1 MIYIPNDGIR
11 VSHPDEQR
19 YVKMFQSIDLS
30 SNFYFRK
37 VQDNRQG
44 LELNGLH
51 QLLVY
56 ADDVN
61 MLGENPQTIMKNTE
75 ILLEASKAI
84 GLEVNPEKTKYMI
97 MSRDQN
103 IVRNG
108 NIKIGDLSFEGV
120 EKFKYLGATVTNIND
135 TREEIKRR
143 INMGNACY
151 YSVEKLLSSSLL
163 SKTLKVRIYKTVI
176 LPVVLYGCETW
187 TLTLREEHRLR
198 VFENKVLR
206 KIFGAKQDEV
216 TGEWRKLHNAELHAL
231 YCSPDIIRNIKSR
244 RLRGAGHV
252 ARMGKSRNA
261 YRVYSYDITHTL
273 QNNMSPPRN
282 IIPAS
287 EETNMQQN
295 KISDG
300 GDNDSVQVADD
311 FFSFWNFPADQE
323 KQQEKKP
330 ETIYSKNKTMDYGV
344 RNKPNRRFV
353 WNSHLLHKIE
363 ASLHP
368 DWILYVTHGFVG
380 QSNMCIYGR
389 SVYVTIIARR
399 SNRYAGTRFL
409 KRGAN
414 FEGDV
419 ANEVETEQM
428 IHDSGLSSLTSGH
441 FSSFVQLRG
450 SVPSQWSQDISK
462 MVPKPAISFDLS
474 DPFCET
480 AGEHFNQL
488 LRRYG
493 SPICILNLVKKREKK
508 KHESMLSEEFST
520 AVKYLNQF
528 LPPDHHIQYVS
539 FDMARMNKGKEAN
552 VMGRLAKIAH
562 SAICKTGIFQSQTPY
577 YSQNPQAILGKPFV
591 GPHGVE
597 RRLQTGV
604 IRVNCVDCLDRTNT
618 AQFAV
623 GKCALGFQLCAL
635 GVLESPTLEFDSDC
649 VRMLEELYEDHGD
662 TLALQYG
669 GSQLVHRI
677 KTYRKTAPWTSQGN
691 DIMQTLSRYYSNT
704 FSDAEKQHTM
714 NLFLGLFIPE
724 ENKPPI
730 WEIMTDY
737 YLHHPQALGQKKL
750 RRVPQSQWWD
760 SEVLKCLPRA
770 YDEVYKSCSE
780 IVQVNREEEMVDG
793 YLDYH
798 RPYEFS
804 LLSEMFAYKI
814 SHSVRD
820 FMPHFTTNFSPFTVR
835 IRPGRRREETSSK
848 GGTIKNPSLT
858 GQSSTSSTT
867 SSASS
872 SPESEDSDEEDND
885 HNTDSQLTPSKDSS
899 SGNITFESLFPS
911 MRQVYGMEIQ
921 HPKKSD
927 ILMYKRLLHTYIYLF
942 LSDAFPIHCGLKQGD
957 ALSPLLF
964 NFALEYAIRKVQ
976 DNRQGL
982 ELNGLHQLLVY
993 ADDVNML
1000 GENPQTIREITE
1012 ILLEASKA
1020 IGLEVNPEK
1029 TKYMIMSRDQNI
1041 VRNGN
1046 IKIGDLSFEE
1056 VEKFKYHGATVT
1068 NINDTREEIKRRINM
1083 GNACYYSVEKL
1094 LSSSL
1099 LSKNLEIRIYKTVIL
1114 LVVLYG
1120 CETWTLTLRE
1130 EHRYVLIGRCAL
1142 KSEKGTGISKS
1153 VKLIQQSAFSLDT
1166 SFQVMPP
1173 KVNRASREIYRQY
1186 VEKGTRGASEPSPTD
1201 LMKYQKY
1208 ASNNVLQHD
1217 DWDDS
1222 L

>member
-1 MIYIPNDGIR
+1 MEQPKVMFHPIISSIQKIALYETKARFYLIGSNNTQTRFRVLKIDRMEPYELSVTDDKVEYSQEEIRDLVTMIDVGNRTRAGQRSSNSGVTKVVSAFGIVGGKKVNDDEAAMDDVDTDNVAASRTKVSLWRSIWKRNTFPRLVPAFGLLGFVKFLEGYYIILVTKRRRVAFIGYHTIYKIEDTSMIYIPNDGIR

-30 SNFYFRK
+30 SNFYF
-37 VQDNRQG
+37 
-44 LELNGLH
+44 
-51 QLLVY
+51 
-56 ADDVN
+56 
-61 MLGENPQTIMKNTE
+61 
-75 ILLEASKAI
+75 S
-84 GLEVNPEKTKYMI
+84 
-97 MSRDQN
+97 
-103 IVRNG
+103 
-108 NIKIGDLSFEGV
+108 
-120 EKFKYLGATVTNIND
+120 
-135 TREEIKRR
+135 
-143 INMGNACY
+143 
-151 YSVEKLLSSSLL
+151 
-163 SKTLKVRIYKTVI
+163 
-176 LPVVLYGCETW
+176 
-187 TLTLREEHRLR
+187 
-198 VFENKVLR
+198 
-206 KIFGAKQDEV
+206 
-216 TGEWRKLHNAELHAL
+216 
-231 YCSPDIIRNIKSR
+231 
-244 RLRGAGHV
+244 
-252 ARMGKSRNA
+252 
-261 YRVYSYDITHTL
+261 YSYDITHTL

-737 YLHHPQALGQKKL
+737 YLHHPQALGQKK
-750 RRVPQSQWWD
+750 VPQSQWWD

-927 ILMYKRLLHTYIYLF
+927 ILMYKR
-942 LSDAFPIHCGLKQGD
+942 
-957 ALSPLLF
+957 
-964 NFALEYAIRKVQ
+964 
-976 DNRQGL
+976 
-982 ELNGLHQLLVY
+982 
-993 ADDVNML
+993 
-1000 GENPQTIREITE
+1000 
-1012 ILLEASKA
+1012 
-1020 IGLEVNPEK
+1020 
-1029 TKYMIMSRDQNI
+1029 
-1041 VRNGN
+1041 
-1046 IKIGDLSFEE
+1046 
-1056 VEKFKYHGATVT
+1056 
-1068 NINDTREEIKRRINM
+1068 
-1083 GNACYYSVEKL
+1083 
-1094 LSSSL
+1094 
-1099 LSKNLEIRIYKTVIL
+1099 
-1114 LVVLYG
+1114 
-1120 CETWTLTLRE
+1120 
-1130 EHRYVLIGRCAL
+1130 YVLIGRCAL